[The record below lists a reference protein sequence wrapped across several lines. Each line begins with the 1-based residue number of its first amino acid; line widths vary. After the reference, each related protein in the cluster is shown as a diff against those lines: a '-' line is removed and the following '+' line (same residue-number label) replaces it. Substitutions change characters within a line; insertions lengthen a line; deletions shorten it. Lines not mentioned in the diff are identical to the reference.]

1 MNQGNEAKILSS
13 GIENEGLSPVAR
25 VDGQTATE
33 REFRLEL
40 SHKLRTPLNAIIGFA
55 ELMARRGGAAA
66 RDPDIQHI
74 LKSARDMLEIMNRE
88 LGDPNDLAKCAPNV
102 VPAISCDVLYI
113 EDDLVNFTL
122 VERILEFRPEL
133 KLLHAVK
140 GETGIELAGIH
151 LPKLILLDLNLP
163 DMHGAEVLERLQSE
177 PRTALVPVVVLSAD
191 ATPSQIERLL
201 TAGARNYLTKPFDID
216 PFLAVVDEIVNNR
229 EPGPRS

>member
-1 MNQGNEAKILSS
+1 I
-13 GIENEGLSPVAR
+13 
-25 VDGQTATE
+25 ATE

-55 ELMARRGGAAA
+55 ELMARRPGAAA
-66 RDPDIQHI
+66 RDPDIQNI
-74 LKSARDMLEIMNRE
+74 LKSARDLLEIMNRE

-140 GETGIELAGIH
+140 GEMGIELAGIH

-163 DMHGAEVLERLQSE
+163 DMH
-177 PRTALVPVVVLSAD
+177 
-191 ATPSQIERLL
+191 
-201 TAGARNYLTKPFDID
+201 
-216 PFLAVVDEIVNNR
+216 
-229 EPGPRS
+229 